1 MLSKSM
7 RKLITLIIAV
17 IVALVLM
24 RWLMTQNTEIVR
36 HTPAVS
42 QISRA

>member
-24 RWLMTQNTEIVR
+24 RWLMTQNTETVR

-42 QISRA
+42 QTSRA